1 MKIYANIWNDTLNN
15 VFQTN
20 EVVIKFNLSE
30 EEMEIQGYSTIHI
43 RENLHTPISME
54 KVSFM

>member
-1 MKIYANIWNDTLNN
+1 MKIYANIWNDNLNN

-30 EEMEIQGYSTIHI
+30 EEMEI
-43 RENLHTPISME
+43 
-54 KVSFM
+54 